1 MPHVPLP
8 FDTPPGARLLEDG
21 RATFV
26 VWSPRAGQVELAL
39 YDPPRRLPMQR
50 DAAGYW
56 RAGVEGLAAG
66 ARYRY
71 VVDGQ
76 AYPDPASRWQPEGV
90 HGPSALVDDS
100 FTWGDDG
107 WAGAPLQ
114 ELVVYELHVGAF
126 TSEGTFEAIIPHLPA
141 LRELGVTA
149 IELMPVAHF
158 PGERNWGYDGVY
170 LYAPHTAYGGVTGLK
185 RLVDAA
191 HREGLAVLLDVVY
204 NHFGPEGNYLWSVA
218 RPFFTGRYHTPW
230 GDAINYD
237 GPESD
242 AVRHFVIASAL
253 HWLREYHL
261 DGLRLDAV
269 QAIFDLSAYHLLEE
283 LADAARAQAAVL
295 GRPALLIAESDLN
308 DPRLIAPPE
317 LGGYGLD
324 AHWADDLHHALHAA
338 LTGERGGYYEGF
350 GQLAPIATALQ
361 RAYVYAGDYAAHRRR
376 RFGRAPAGRHPA
388 QFVVCC
394 QNHDQVGN
402 RALGDRLSALL
413 SFEQLKL
420 VAAAYLLSPFTPL
433 IFMGEEYGESAPFQY
448 FTHHGDAELI
458 KNVREGRRRE
468 FADMVGAAAAV
479 PDPQDP
485 ATFQRSKLNHQLRGQ
500 GRHRA
505 LYSLYRELLRLRRE
519 MPGLRPDDLA
529 ATEAAADEDA
539 RTLVWRRQ
547 AAGAELW
554 AGLNFA
560 DAPRQLALPPGRW
573 EPLLDTA
580 GPRWAAGQVSQG
592 QSRTDMLESQLELHP
607 HSCLLLRKRA

>member
-1 MPHVPLP
+1 MPQEPLS
-8 FDTPPGARLLEDG
+8 FDTPPGARLLSDG
-21 RATFV
+21 RASFT
-26 VWSPRAGQVELAL
+26 VWSPRARLVELAL
-39 YDPPRRLPMQR
+39 YDPPRRLPMER
-50 DAAGYW
+50 DAWGYW
-56 RAGVEGLAAG
+56 RAETDGLAAG

-76 AYPDPASRWQPEGV
+76 AYPDPASRCQPEDV

-100 FTWGDDG
+100 FVWEDAD
-107 WAGAPLQ
+107 WAGVPLR
-114 ELVVYELHVGAF
+114 ELVVYELHVGTF
-126 TSEGTFEAIIPHLPA
+126 TAEGTFEAIIPHLPA

-170 LYAPHTAYGGVTGLK
+170 LYAPHTAYGGVAGLK
-185 RLVDAA
+185 HLVNAA

-218 RPFFTGRYHTPW
+218 RPFFTDRYRTPW

-242 AVRHFVIASAL
+242 PVRHFVIANAL
-253 HWLREYHL
+253 HWLREYHI

-269 QAIFDLSAYHLLEE
+269 QAIYDLSAYHLLEE
-283 LADAARAQAAVL
+283 LADAVRAQAAAL

-338 LTGERGGYYEGF
+338 LTGERGGYYADF
-350 GQLAPIATALQ
+350 GAIGPIATALQ
-361 RAYVYAGDYAAHRRR
+361 RAYVYAGDYATHRGR
-376 RFGRAPAGRHPA
+376 RFGRAPVGRHPA

-402 RALGDRLSALL
+402 RAFGERLSALL
-413 SFEQLKL
+413 NFEQLKL

-433 IFMGEEYGESAPFQY
+433 IFMGEEYGEPAPFQY
-448 FTHHGDAELI
+448 FTHHGDPELI

-468 FADMVGAAAAV
+468 FADMVGSAAEV

-485 ATFQRSKLNHQLRGQ
+485 ATFQRSKLNHELRHQ
-500 GRHRA
+500 GRHHV
-505 LYSLYRELLRLRRE
+505 LYTLYGELLRLRRAV
-519 MPGLRPDDLA
+519 PGLRPDSLD
-529 ATEAAADEDA
+529 ATEAVADEDA
-539 RTLVWRRQ
+539 RTLTWRRR
-547 AAGAELW
+547 AAGDELW

-560 DAPRQLALPPGRW
+560 DAPRELQLPAGRW

-580 GPRWAAGQVSQG
+580 DPRWSAEQVSRS
-592 QSRTDMLESQLELHP
+592 QSRAAMLESQATLAP
-607 HSCLLLRKRA
+607 HSCLLLRKRS

>member
-1 MPHVPLP
+1 MPQEFPP
-8 FDTPPGARLLEDG
+8 FDAPPGARLSGDG
-21 RATFV
+21 RGSFT
-26 VWSPRAGQVELAL
+26 VWSPRSGQVELAL
-39 YDPPRRLPMQR
+39 YDPPRRLPMRR
-50 DAAGYW
+50 DELGYW
-56 RAGVEGLAAG
+56 HAEVDGQAPG
-66 ARYRY
+66 ARYRF

-76 AYPDPASRWQPEGV
+76 AYADPASRWQPEGV
-90 HGPSALVDDS
+90 HGPSALVDDG
-100 FTWGDDG
+100 FEWGDAG
-107 WAGAPLQ
+107 WEGVPLQ

-126 TSEGTFEAIIPHLPA
+126 TEEGTFEAIIPHLPA

-170 LYAPHTAYGGVTGLK
+170 LYAPHAAYGGVTGLK

-191 HREGLAVLLDVVY
+191 HRAGMGVLLDVVY

-218 RPFFTGRYHTPW
+218 RPTFTGRYHTPW

-242 AVRHFVIASAL
+242 PVRHFVIANAL

-269 QAIFDLSAYHLLEE
+269 QTIYDLSAYHLLEE
-283 LADAARAQAAVL
+283 LADAARAQADAI

-308 DPRLIAPPE
+308 DPRLIAPAE

-350 GQLAPIATALQ
+350 GELGPIATALQ
-361 RAYVYAGDYAAHRRR
+361 RAYVFAGDYAAHRRR
-376 RFGRAPAGRHPA
+376 RFGRHPAGRHPA

-402 RALGDRLSALL
+402 RAVGDRLSALL

-420 VAAAYLLSPFTPL
+420 VAAAYILSPFTPML
-433 IFMGEEYGESAPFQY
+433 FMGEEYGETAPFQY
-448 FTHHGDAELI
+448 FTHHGDPELI
-458 KNVREGRRRE
+458 KNVREGRKKE
-468 FADMVGAAAAV
+468 FADMVGGAAEV

-485 ATFQRSKLNHQLRGQ
+485 ATFQRSKLNHELRQG

-505 LYSLYRELLRLRRE
+505 LYQLYRELLRLRRE
-519 MPGLRPDDLA
+519 QPGLRPDDLD
-529 ATEAAADEDA
+529 ATEAVADEAA
-539 RTLVWRRQ
+539 RTLAWRRR
-547 AAGAELW
+547 ATGADLW

-560 DAPRQLALPPGRW
+560 DAPRTLALPAGSW

-580 GPRWAAGQVSQG
+580 DPRWAEEGDAAP
-592 QSRTDMLESQLELHP
+592 SRTAMLESNVELQP